1 MGMRGRSNERRRAVA
16 RWVAILSTVKTR
28 PSIRWAKRRGE
39 KRCWAMVGRSPG
51 NDKTRRSRNPRW
63 ISADLSPLLSSP
75 FLFFLFLSLSSVNH
89 CISGLPVFINRRDS
103 SNGEFISFF
112 ILHPRE
118 RIVKL
123 VRLILVYTPCD
134 RYKLDR
140 FDFESES
147 LEIYVIHFFFF
158 FFFFVRYW
166 IASFTRVVKQISDFL
181 WLVPPC
187 VFSIRTNSP
196 FLFFFFPPFKNEL

>member
-1 MGMRGRSNERRRAVA
+1 MNIGRS
-16 RWVAILSTVKTR
+16 
-28 PSIRWAKRRGE
+28 
-39 KRCWAMVGRSPG
+39 
-51 NDKTRRSRNPRW
+51 
-63 ISADLSPLLSSP
+63 LSSP
-75 FLFFLFLSLSSVNH
+75 FLALSIFPLSFSLSSVNH